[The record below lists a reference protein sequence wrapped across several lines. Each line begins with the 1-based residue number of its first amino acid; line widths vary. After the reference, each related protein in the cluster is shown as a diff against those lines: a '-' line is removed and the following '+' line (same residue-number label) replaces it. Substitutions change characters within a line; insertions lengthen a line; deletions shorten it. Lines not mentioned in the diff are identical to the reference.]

1 MVRIAA
7 RARWL
12 LPLLAIV
19 IAGCGH
25 SSIPPVAGQAA
36 SVNLSLNTVP
46 NIRSV
51 TVSTS
56 QQDFSNCRFGD
67 PHQNT
72 GSQPGRLGY
81 PNGVCWIG
89 LPSPPLANFPIKI
102 TNTGIASDIF
112 VNGASAT
119 SVNPDGSTAQW
130 SLCNVGDDPAVD
142 CNGPNGR
149 PGTDQYLL
157 ENFDPSGRMNA
168 SGLTDTPACDHEFGA
183 SGNCSTV
190 QGTSHTE
197 GLELTGPSTSTGT
210 ATRWT
215 VTITWTPVPG
225 LN

>member
-1 MVRIAA
+1 VVRITA

-12 LPLLAIV
+12 LPLLPIV
-19 IAGCGH
+19 IVGCG
-25 SSIPPVAGQAA
+25 SSSLPPGAGQAA

-67 PHQNT
+67 PHRNT

-81 PNGVCWIG
+81 PNGVCWLG
-89 LPSPPLANFPIKI
+89 VLNPFGNFPVKI
-102 TNTGIASDIF
+102 TNTGIASNLF
-112 VNGASAT
+112 VNGANAIPA
-119 SVNPDGSTAQW
+119 NPGGSNAQW

-142 CNGPNGR
+142 CKGPYGR
-149 PGTDQYLL
+149 PGPDQYLL
-157 ENFDPSGRMNA
+157 ENFAPSGRINA
-168 SGLTDTPACDHEFGA
+168 GGLTGTPECDREFARAGTCWA
-183 SGNCSTV
+183 V
-190 QGTSHTE
+190 QGTVQTE
-197 GLELTGPSTSTGT
+197 GLELTGPSTSTDT
-210 ATRWT
+210 ATKWT